1 MLLVLS
7 RRQFDARVY
16 NVLTLNTTVADVVKV
31 LQLFVPGLAVS
42 YVESPLMNTLS
53 YCVDHQRLARL
64 GFECSG
70 SLERGIGDT
79 IAMLS
84 GRRVHDMANDPE
96 RR

>member
-1 MLLVLS
+1 MVLMLR

-31 LQLFVPGLAVS
+31 LESFVPGLAIS

-53 YCVDHQRLARL
+53 YCVDNRRFANL
-64 GFECSG
+64 GFEISG

-79 IAMLS
+79 VAMLS
-84 GRRVHDMANDPE
+84 SRSRDVAPFI
-96 RR
+96 